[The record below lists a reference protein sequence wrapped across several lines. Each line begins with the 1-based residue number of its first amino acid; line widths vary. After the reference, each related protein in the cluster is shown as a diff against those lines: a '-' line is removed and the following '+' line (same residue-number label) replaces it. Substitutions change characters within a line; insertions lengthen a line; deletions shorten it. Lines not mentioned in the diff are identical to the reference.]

1 MNTLNSVQKV
11 SASWALSVALACSG
25 LLALAAPVWAAEP
38 PGQVLHFYTTEVPPL
53 AFTDKDGQIT
63 GYCVEL
69 VRALLQRTGDKG
81 TIVSLPWARAYQ
93 MGLSGPD
100 AVLICPKRTEE
111 RERLF
116 QWVGPL
122 FSTST
127 EFFARARDNLR
138 INSMEEARA
147 VSGILIPRDFYSV
160 PGLRRAGF
168 QNLYLT
174 TSPLASL
181 RMLLGGREPLMVMDR
196 LMLPDLLR
204 QEGVP
209 ADAIERVFVLSPD
222 TGYLTF
228 SRDLPA
234 AVVKRWQT
242 ALDELQRTGSL
253 GQLKQRWLEAGA
265 PR

>member
-1 MNTLNSVQKV
+1 MTC
-11 SASWALSVALACSG
+11 SA
-25 LLALAAPVWAAEP
+25 LLALAAPVWADEP
-38 PGQVLHFYTTEVPPL
+38 PGQVLRFYTTEVPPL

-69 VRALLQRTGDKG
+69 VRALLRRTGDKG

-93 MGLSGPD
+93 IGLSGPD
-100 AVLICPKRTEE
+100 AVLICPKRIEE
-111 RERLF
+111 REKLF

-127 EFFARARDNLR
+127 EFFARTQDHVR
-138 INSMEEARA
+138 INSLDEAKA

-174 TSPLASL
+174 TSPLVSL
-181 RMLLGGREPLMVMDR
+181 RMLVGGREPLMVMDR
-196 LMLPDLLR
+196 LILPDLLR

-209 ADAIERVFVLSPD
+209 LAAIESVFILSPD
-222 TGYLTF
+222 IGYLTF
-228 SRDLPA
+228 SRDVSA
-234 AVVKRWQT
+234 AVVKRWQV
-242 ALDELQRTGSL
+242 ALDELQRTGGV
-253 GQLKQRWLEAGA
+253 GQLKRQWLGAGA
-265 PR
+265 P